1 MSEIS
6 ERYQRL
12 SDAFAA
18 KVAAVPNDAWEEPSP
33 CEGWTVRD
41 LVQHVVDTQGLFL
54 GFVGKE
60 LGDIPSVKDD
70 PAAAWDA
77 ARAKIQHEL
86 DDPKLATA
94 EFDGFLGRT
103 TFEASVDKF
112 LAVDQVVHGWD
123 LARAAGLD
131 ETIDPADVARVRDIA
146 ESYGDMMRS
155 PQAFGPAVETPAGV
169 DEQASLLAF
178 LGRHP

>member
-18 KVAAVPNDAWEEPSP
+18 KVAAVPAGKWDAPSP
-33 CEGWTVRD
+33 CAGWTTRD
-41 LVQHVVDTQGLFL
+41 LVKHVVDTQGLFL
-54 GFVGKE
+54 GFVGLE
-60 LGDIPSVKDD
+60 LGDIPSVADD
-70 PAAAWDA
+70 PVGAWDA
-77 ARAKIQHEL
+77 ARSKIQHEL
-86 DDPKLATA
+86 DDPKLAAA

-103 TFEASVDKF
+103 TLEASVDKF
-112 LAVDQVVHGWD
+112 LSVDQVIHGWD

-131 ETIDPADVARVRDIA
+131 ERIDPADVARVRAIA
-146 ESYGDMMRS
+146 ESYGDVARS
-155 PQAFGPAVETPAGV
+155 PQVFGPEVEPPAGA
-169 DEQASLLAF
+169 DAQARLLAF